1 MCLSTFQPS
10 ARHPWIHLCLAQNS
24 QHSCASSTPSTVSAE
39 AAAAGQA
46 GASPDQAV
54 SAGHPHTPQA
64 PPEPLTPCCP
74 RQTLLPC
81 GQEGQ
86 EPSCHIAGQ
95 THSCI
100 HSCSTCLALGS
111 GVSRP
116 TRKHAAPCM
125 QACLSWPLCHAC
137 LQHEVSLLASVQGS
151 KPTRHGCTDMLHWRS
166 MPMLL
171 DDSHM
176 AKHETCQPPPPCTS
190 RPSQQGI
197 SQTPQR
203 SLHQSWQI
211 FQRSTVCWSLLW
223 GHARRRMTLYELVLA
238 LLLCLLQSGQKL
250 IQSLRLLNIPVL
262 VTSTTYS
269 SGSF

>member
-176 AKHETCQPPPPCTS
+176 AKHETCQPPPPPMYITS
-190 RPSQQGI
+190 LTTGHKPDPSEVT
-197 SQTPQR
+197 S
-203 SLHQSWQI
+203 S
-211 FQRSTVCWSLLW
+211 
-223 GHARRRMTLYELVLA
+223 VLA
-238 LLLCLLQSGQKL
+238 DLPKEYS
-250 IQSLRLLNIPVL
+250 VL
-262 VTSTTYS
+262 VTIMGTRKTAHDPV
-269 SGSF
+269 